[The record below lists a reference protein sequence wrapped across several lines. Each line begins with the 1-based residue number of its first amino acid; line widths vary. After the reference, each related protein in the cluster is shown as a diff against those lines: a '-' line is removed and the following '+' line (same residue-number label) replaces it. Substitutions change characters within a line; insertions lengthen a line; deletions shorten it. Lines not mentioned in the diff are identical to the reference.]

1 MKHELFLSAPPLV
14 RNFLVYN
21 ETVKGKSEKS
31 INEYFF
37 DLQTFFRYILLSRGL
52 VSSVIEFNEIDV
64 SHVDIDLIKTIT
76 LNDLYAF
83 LAYCKNERDNNTK
96 TRARKVSTLRIFF
109 RYLTIKEHLLDANPA
124 ELLESPKTK
133 KSLPIHLTLENSLK
147 LLNSVNGDNAVR
159 DYCILVLFLNCGL
172 RLSELV
178 GININNIDSDGKMV
192 VTGKGNKERVVY
204 LNDACKE
211 AIRDYLAVRPKE
223 GIVYDDRNAL
233 FISRNH
239 RRISTKTVQHIVKA
253 NLEKA
258 GLSGMGYSTHK
269 LRHTA
274 ATLMYQK
281 GKVDVRVL
289 QNILGH
295 SSLATTQ
302 IYTHIADSQI
312 ENAMNSNPLANVK
325 KNRKKDEE

>member
-64 SHVDIDLIKTIT
+64 SGVDIDLIKTIT

-133 KSLPIHLTLENSLK
+133 KSLPVHLTLENSLK
-147 LLNSVNGDNAVR
+147 L
-159 DYCILVLFLNCGL
+159 
-172 RLSELV
+172 
-178 GININNIDSDGKMV
+178 
-192 VTGKGNKERVVY
+192 
-204 LNDACKE
+204 
-211 AIRDYLAVRPKE
+211 
-223 GIVYDDRNAL
+223 
-233 FISRNH
+233 
-239 RRISTKTVQHIVKA
+239 
-253 NLEKA
+253 
-258 GLSGMGYSTHK
+258 
-269 LRHTA
+269 
-274 ATLMYQK
+274 
-281 GKVDVRVL
+281 
-289 QNILGH
+289 
-295 SSLATTQ
+295 
-302 IYTHIADSQI
+302 
-312 ENAMNSNPLANVK
+312 
-325 KNRKKDEE
+325 

>member
-21 ETVKGKSEKS
+21 ETIKGKSDKS
-31 INEYFF
+31 ISEYFF

-64 SHVDIDLIKTIT
+64 TGVDIDLVKTIT

-83 LAYCKNERDNNTK
+83 LAYCKNERNNNTK

-109 RYLTIKEHLLDANPA
+109 RYLTIQEHLLDANPA

-133 KSLPIHLTLENSLK
+133 KSLPVHLTLENSLE
-147 LLNSVNGDNAVR
+147 LLNSVSGDNAAR

-178 GININNIDSDGKMV
+178 GININNIDSDGKMI
-192 VTGKGNKERVVY
+192 VTGKGNKERLIY
-204 LNDACKE
+204 LNDACKA
-211 AIRDYLAVRPKE
+211 AIRDYLEVRPKD
-223 GIVYDDRNAL
+223 GIVSTDRNAL

-239 RRISTKTVQHIVKA
+239 RRISTKTVQHIVKTS
-253 NLEKA
+253 LEKA
-258 GLSGMGYSTHK
+258 GLSGLGYSTHK

-281 GKVDVRVL
+281 GGVDVRVL

-295 SSLATTQ
+295 SSLSTTQ

-312 ENAMNSNPLANVK
+312 ENAINSNPLANVK
-325 KNRKKDEE
+325 KGKKSE